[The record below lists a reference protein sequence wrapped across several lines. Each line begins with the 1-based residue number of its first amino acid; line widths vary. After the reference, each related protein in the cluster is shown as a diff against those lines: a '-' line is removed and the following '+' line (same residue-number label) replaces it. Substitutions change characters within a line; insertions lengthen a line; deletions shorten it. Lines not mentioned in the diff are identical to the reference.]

1 MKFTLIIGD
10 EKESREFSEEKTIK
24 TVLEDLDF
32 PLETVVVK
40 KNGQIV
46 IEEEI
51 IADGDVIEVIKV
63 IYGG

>member
-10 EKESREFSEEKTIK
+10 EKESRDLSEGLTIK
-24 TVLEDLDF
+24 NFLEEMDF

-51 IADGDVIEVIKV
+51 ILEGDVIEVIKV

>member
-10 EKESREFSEEKTIK
+10 EKESRDISEDLTIK
-24 TVLEDLDF
+24 NFLEEMDF

-40 KNGQIV
+40 KNGLIV

-51 IADGDVIEVIKV
+51 ISEGDVIEIIKV

>member
-24 TVLEDLDF
+24 NVLEDLDF

-51 IADGDVIEVIKV
+51 ISDGDIIEVIKV

>member
-10 EKESREFSEEKTIK
+10 EKESRDLSDGLTIK
-24 TVLEDLDF
+24 NFLEEMDF

-51 IADGDVIEVIKV
+51 IMEGDVIEVIKV

>member
-1 MKFTLIIGD
+1 MKFILIIGD
-10 EKESREFSEEKTIK
+10 EKESREFSDETTIK
-24 TVLEDLDF
+24 SVLEEMDF

-51 IADGDVIEVIKV
+51 ISDGDVIEVIKV

>member
-10 EKESREFSEEKTIK
+10 EKESIDFSDEISIK
-24 TVLEDLDF
+24 SVLEDKDF

-51 IADGDVIEVIKV
+51 ISDGDVIEVIKV

>member
-10 EKESREFSEEKTIK
+10 EKESRDLSEGLTIK
-24 TVLEDLDF
+24 NFLEEMDF

-46 IEEEI
+46 IEEEKI
-51 IADGDVIEVIKV
+51 LEGDVIEIIKV

>member
-1 MKFTLIIGD
+1 MQFTLING
-10 EKESREFSEEKTIK
+10 EKKETKPLKKNLTIK
-24 TVLEDLDF
+24 KLLDEIET

-40 KNGQIV
+40 KNGEIV

-51 IADGDVIEVIKV
+51 IQDEDIIEVIHI

>member
-10 EKESREFSEEKTIK
+10 EKESRDFSNETTIK
-24 TVLEDLDF
+24 SVLEDMDF

-51 IADGDVIEVIKV
+51 IADGDIIEVIKV

>member
-10 EKESREFSEEKTIK
+10 EKEYKDLSDGITIK
-24 TVLEDLDF
+24 NILEGMDF

-46 IEEEI
+46 IEEEEISEGDI
-51 IADGDVIEVIKV
+51 IEIIKV

>member
-10 EKESREFSEEKTIK
+10 EKESRDLSEGLTIK
-24 TVLEDLDF
+24 NFLEEMDF

-51 IADGDVIEVIKV
+51 IIEGDIIEVIKV

>member
-10 EKESREFSEEKTIK
+10 EKESRDLLEGLTIK
-24 TVLEDLDF
+24 NFLEEMDF

-51 IADGDVIEVIKV
+51 ISEGDIIEVIKV

>member
-1 MKFTLIIGD
+1 MKFTLIIGN
-10 EKESREFSEEKTIK
+10 EKESRDLSEGLTIK
-24 TVLEDLDF
+24 NFLEEMDF

-46 IEEEI
+46 IEEEKILEGDI
-51 IADGDVIEVIKV
+51 IEIIKV

>member
-10 EKESREFSEEKTIK
+10 EKESRDLSEGITIK
-24 TVLEDLDF
+24 NVLEEMDF

-46 IEEEI
+46 TEEEI
-51 IADGDVIEVIKV
+51 ILEGDIIEIIKV

>member
-10 EKESREFSEEKTIK
+10 EKESREFSGETTIK
-24 TVLEDLDF
+24 NVLEDLDF

-40 KNGQIV
+40 RNGQIV

-51 IADGDVIEVIKV
+51 IADGDIIEVIKV

>member
-1 MKFTLIIGD
+1 MKFTLVIGD
-10 EKESREFSEEKTIK
+10 ESQSRKFSEEQTIK
-24 TVLEDLDF
+24 NVLEEMDF

-46 IEEEI
+46 IEEEKI
-51 IADGDVIEVIKV
+51 DDGDTIEVIKV

>member
-10 EKESREFSEEKTIK
+10 EQETRDFPDETTIK
-24 TVLEDLDF
+24 RVLEDMDF

-46 IEEEI
+46 LEEEI

>member
-10 EKESREFSEEKTIK
+10 EKESRDISEGLTIK
-24 TVLEDLDF
+24 NVLEDMDF

-46 IEEEI
+46 IEEET
-51 IADGDVIEVIKV
+51 IAEEDVIEVIKV